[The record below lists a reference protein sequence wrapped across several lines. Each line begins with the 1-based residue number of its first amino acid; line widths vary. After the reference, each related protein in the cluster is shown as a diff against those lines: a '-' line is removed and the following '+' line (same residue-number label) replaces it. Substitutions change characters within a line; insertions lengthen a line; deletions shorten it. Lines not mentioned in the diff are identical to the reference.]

1 MIGPA
6 AIERLLAEDV
16 PSGDLTTTAL
26 GIGDRPARMAFRA
39 RDAMVPA
46 GLDIAA
52 RLVAAAGGTAEL
64 HGRDGAPAASG
75 DLLLTATGPASA
87 LHLAWKSA
95 QTLVEIASGI
105 ASATAAVAQA
115 AAAVDASVRVACT
128 RKTVP
133 GARLL
138 SQLAVRA
145 GGGILHRHGLS
156 ETILIFAEHRA
167 FLPDLDFAG
176 LAARLRAAEP
186 EKTIAVEVHDVDAAI
201 AAAAAG
207 FDTVQLEKFA
217 PEAVAAVAAAYK
229 GLARAPLIAAT
240 GGISPDN
247 AAAYVAAGAGL
258 LVTSWPYTARP
269 RDVAVTLGPA

>member
-1 MIGPA
+1 MIALA
-6 AIERLLAEDV
+6 AIERLLAEDA

-26 GIGDRPARMAFRA
+26 GIGDAPARMAFRA

-46 GLDIAA
+46 GLDIAV
-52 RLVAAAGGTAEL
+52 RLVQAAGGTARL
-64 HGRDGAPAASG
+64 HGRDGTPAKPG
-75 DLLLTATGPASA
+75 DLLLTASGTAAA
-87 LHLAWKSA
+87 LHRAWKSA

-115 AAAVDASVRVACT
+115 AAAVDPKVRVACT

-133 GARLL
+133 GARFL

-156 ETILIFAEHRA
+156 ETILVFAEHRA
-167 FLPDLDFAG
+167 FLPDLDLAG

-186 EKTIAVEVHDVDAAI
+186 EKSIAVEVHDVDAAI

-217 PEAVAAVAAAYK
+217 PEAVAAVAAAYA
-229 GLARAPLIAAT
+229 GLARAPLIAAA